1 MDYKRSVFQ
10 YEPPE
15 DPEAYV
21 HRVGRTG
28 RAEST
33 GSALTLVA
41 PEELRALKALE
52 KAVGVQLQ

>member
-1 MDYKRSVFQ
+1 
-10 YEPPE
+10 
-15 DPEAYV
+15 V

-33 GSALTLVA
+33 GSALTLAA
-41 PEELRALKALE
+41 PEELRALRALE